1 MDARS
6 ASRMASIPSLQ
17 HAQGFG
23 PSHFSNH
30 NPSRLKPH
38 AGAQTIEH
46 RDAPDRQECDR
57 IPDVTLQFRRVFDY
71 QHAIAWIYESELVQH
86 GIDKCRFARPCG
98 TSDQNIFPLLDSD
111 ANHLNVALAAH

>member
-1 MDARS
+1 MYARG

-46 RDAPDRQECDR
+46 GHAPDRQECDR
-57 IPDVTLQFRRVFDY
+57 IPDVTLQFPRVFDD
-71 QHAIAWIYESELVQH
+71 QHAIVWIYETQLVQH
-86 GIDKCRFARPCG
+86 AIDESPFVGPPG
-98 TSDQNIFPLLDSD
+98 T
-111 ANHLNVALAAH
+111 